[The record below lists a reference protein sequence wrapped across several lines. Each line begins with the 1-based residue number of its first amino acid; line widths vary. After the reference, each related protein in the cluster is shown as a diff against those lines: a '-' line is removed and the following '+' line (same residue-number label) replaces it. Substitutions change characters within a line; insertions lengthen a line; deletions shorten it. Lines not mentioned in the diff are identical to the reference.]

1 VSSQPELL
9 ALLRDARPSAPPE
22 LRERVRLVAAQAPPA
37 RRVLTWRRALVVLV
51 PVALAAAL
59 AAAYLPRGEKP
70 AAVGSQVFEST
81 GTQLGKAPSTAP
93 SATAADSAAAGATR
107 LAPGAP
113 PPDTGRAQRYS
124 ATIELR
130 VPDANAV
137 STTTTRALQI
147 AASVGGYPLE
157 VTVDAREEAGS
168 AYLLLRVP
176 RDRVQDAVRR
186 LGALGTIVAANV
198 QIEDLQTGVDT
209 TNRLLDRLEK
219 ELEAL
224 RAQPQT
230 DETRRRIAA
239 LTARIE
245 RQVRARDAVLRTAQN
260 ATVELRVATPPEAP
274 AAGDTDGPLDGIA
287 VVFRWLGIGAVYALA
302 FGIPVVGLLALAWL
316 LARRAGRRREE
327 RLLSRP

>member
-1 VSSQPELL
+1 MSSQPELL
-9 ALLRDARPSAPPE
+9 ALLRDARPAAPPE
-22 LRERVRLVAAQAPPA
+22 LRERIRLLAAQAPPS
-37 RRVLTWRRALVVLV
+37 RRLPALTWRRALVVLV

-70 AAVGSQVFEST
+70 AAVGSQAFESA
-81 GTQLGKAPSTAP
+81 GTQLEKATAAAP
-93 SATAADSAAAGATR
+93 SATDSSAAGGAR
-107 LAPGAP
+107 LTPGAP

-147 AASVGGYPLE
+147 VDSVGGYPLE
-157 VTVDAREEAGS
+157 VNVDAREEAGS

-176 RDRVQDAVRR
+176 RNRVQDAVRR
-186 LGALGTIVAANV
+186 LGALGTIVAENV
-198 QIEDLQTGVDT
+198 QIQDLQTGIDT
-209 TNRLLDRLEK
+209 TNRLLERLEQQ
-219 ELEAL
+219 LAAL

-230 DETRRRIAA
+230 DETRRRISA

-245 RQVRARDAVLRTAQN
+245 RQEQARDAVLRSAQQ
-260 ATVELRVATPPEAP
+260 ATVELRVATPPETSSV
-274 AAGDTDGPLDGIA
+274 GGTDGPLDGIA

-302 FGIPVVGLLALAWL
+302 LGLPIVLLVALGL
-316 LARRAGRRREE
+316 FLARGVRRRREE
-327 RLLSRP
+327 RLLSQP